1 MIFVGD
7 IAHPFEQPP
16 CWISCDWPWA
26 SHETLIAN
34 LEGPLAPDIKD
45 NLQCGRLFNHTSVI
59 DALITSNVK
68 LVSLANNHTM
78 DVPGALS
85 NTYEMLGS
93 RGILLTGAGQ
103 NADKAG
109 VPAKMAHR
117 GKTYSFFT
125 FGWETIRCMP
135 ADKHKAG
142 VNPLRPR
149 SLLAA
154 VKNYRASFPDVAIV
168 LLLHWNYEMELY
180 PQPADRQLAMA
191 AIDAGADAIIGHHPH
206 RVGGIELY
214 KDKPIAYSLGN
225 WWMPQ
230 GVYCSGRLRFGD
242 ESLLQLAL
250 EWNLGDEPLCHWF
263 RYVRETHELTYIDSE
278 RLSDSPRI
286 KELTPFSGMS
296 YGNYKQWFKTHRI
309 KRKALPIYYNYRYRY
324 RNMIKDSFVHIRHLV
339 ITALVRS
346 GLKN

>member
-7 IAHPFEQPP
+7 IAHPFPQPP
-16 CWISCDWPWA
+16 IWDQNRWPWA
-26 SHETLIAN
+26 TGQSMIAN
-34 LEGPLAPDIKD
+34 LEGSLKRDVGNNFKS
-45 NLQCGRLFNHTSVI
+45 RKLFNHVSI
-59 DALITSNVK
+59 INALVSSKIK
-68 LVSLANNHTM
+68 AVSLANNHIM
-78 DVPGALS
+78 DMPGALVDTCAS
-85 NTYEMLGS
+85 L
-93 RGILLTGAGQ
+93 RARKIQFTGAGE
-103 NADKAG
+103 NLRDAAA
-109 VPAKMAHR
+109 PAKITHA
-117 GKTYSFFT
+117 GNTYLFLGL
-125 FGWETIRCMP
+125 GWETIQCKP
-135 ADKHKAG
+135 ADEHKSG
-142 VNPLRPR
+142 VNPLRPIA
-149 SLLAA
+149 LLHTVKYWRTTLPSA
-154 VKNYRASFPDVAIV
+154 VLV

-230 GVYCSGRLRFGD
+230 GVYCRGRLRFGD

-250 EWNLGDEPLCHWF
+250 EWNHGDEPLCHWF
-263 RYVRETHELTYIDSE
+263 RYVRETHELTYVDSE
-278 RLSDSPRI
+278 RLTGSPRI

-296 YGNYKQWFKTHRI
+296 HDNYKHWFKKHRI
-309 KRKALPIYYNYRYRY
+309 KRKILPIYYDYRHRY
-324 RNMIKDSFVHIRHLV
+324 RNIIKDNFVHIRHLV